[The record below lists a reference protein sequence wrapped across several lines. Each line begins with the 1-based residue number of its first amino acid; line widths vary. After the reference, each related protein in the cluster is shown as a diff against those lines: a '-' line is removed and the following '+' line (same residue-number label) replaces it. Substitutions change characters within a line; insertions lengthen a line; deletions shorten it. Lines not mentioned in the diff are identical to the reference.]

1 MKLQKMYVGYEH
13 GNYSIFLIL
22 TGSLLSSC
30 AYQTTCYLWLWT
42 GVDRGIY
49 VLQIL
54 KVPLGQVFKGI
65 ALTAHAVIA
74 EVRGHIPA
82 ALL

>member
-1 MKLQKMYVGYEH
+1 MYVGYEH
-13 GNYSIFLIL
+13 GTYSIFPIL

-49 VLQIL
+49 VLQNL